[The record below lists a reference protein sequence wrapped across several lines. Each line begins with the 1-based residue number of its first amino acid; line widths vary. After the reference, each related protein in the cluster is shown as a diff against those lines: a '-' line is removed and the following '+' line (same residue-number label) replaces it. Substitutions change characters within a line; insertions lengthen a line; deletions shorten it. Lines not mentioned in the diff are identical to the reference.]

1 MLDFFTPSGGWG
13 DLEVSNCMN
22 IILIGYRCAGKTVV
36 GKRLADRLGMRFVD
50 TDDLIESK
58 EGQISDIV
66 KSRGWD
72 YFRAIEKRIVEEI
85 SQEDNLVIALGGGAV
100 LDPDNLVNL
109 ERNGFIIWLKA
120 DRDVLRKRMNG
131 DSRTFASRPTLTG
144 KGTIEELEEM
154 MSFRNPFYDKAA
166 KIQFDTSV
174 LDVKAVVENILTVLK
189 EKMGRI

>member
-1 MLDFFTPSGGWG
+1 
-13 DLEVSNCMN
+13 
-22 IILIGYRCAGKTVV
+22 
-36 GKRLADRLGMRFVD
+36 VD

-100 LDPDNLVNL
+100 LDPDNIANL

-144 KGTIEELEEM
+144 KGAVEELDEM
-154 MSFRNPFYDKAA
+154 IAYRNPFYDKAA
-166 KIQFDTSV
+166 KIQFDTSA
-174 LDVKAVVENILTVLK
+174 LDVEAVVEKILTIIEHQK
-189 EKMGRI
+189 ER

>member
-1 MLDFFTPSGGWG
+1 
-13 DLEVSNCMN
+13 MN
-22 IILIGYRCAGKTVV
+22 IILIGYRGSGKSTV
-36 GKRLADRLGMRFVD
+36 GRSLAYRMRRRFVD

-58 EGQISDIV
+58 EGQINDIV

-72 YFRAIEKRIVEEI
+72 YFRGVEKRIVEEI

-100 LDPDNLVNL
+100 LDPDNTVNL

-120 DRDVLRKRMNG
+120 DREVLRKRMNG

-144 KGTIEELEEM
+144 KGTVEELEEM
-154 MSFRNPFYDKAA
+154 MSFRNPFYEKAA
-166 KIQFDTSV
+166 KIQFDTST
-174 LDVKAVVENILTVLK
+174 LDVEAVVENILAVLK